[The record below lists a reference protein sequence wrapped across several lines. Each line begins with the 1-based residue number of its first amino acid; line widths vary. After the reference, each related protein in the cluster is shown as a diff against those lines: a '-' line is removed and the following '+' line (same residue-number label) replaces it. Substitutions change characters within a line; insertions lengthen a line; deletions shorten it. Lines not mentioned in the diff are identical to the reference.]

1 MQKKIPPVH
10 VCLVKVDV
18 PRVCVFWCVLG
29 GWRASDNLAPIRNAE
44 CVPAL
49 VVYAQCLAAQMQI
62 CYHGNVT
69 VFPPLTNNRP
79 GDGHVRAFSVNR
91 HLVCALP

>member
-1 MQKKIPPVH
+1 MLKKIPSVH
-10 VCLVKVDV
+10 VCLVKVDI
-18 PRVCVFWCVLG
+18 PCACVWCVLG
-29 GWRASDNLAPIRNAE
+29 GWRASDDLTPIRNAE

-62 CYHGNVT
+62 CYHGNVM
-69 VFPPLTNNRP
+69 VSPLTNNRP
-79 GDGHVRAFSVNR
+79 GDGRVSAFGVNR